1 MGSSRMGTAFLGGD
15 CGPLSGRLCGRTCS
29 FENVGK
35 RLRKCFLSSDSLT
48 VIHGLSFNIGSEIGI
63 KTFSIREFRKESIRL
78 LSQICEWLRAHKDE
92 PGGLGVQRAAGR
104 RC

>member
-1 MGSSRMGTAFLGGD
+1 MDGHAHSRMW
-15 CGPLSGRLCGRTCS
+15 
-29 FENVGK
+29 ENVCGNV
-35 RLRKCFLSSDSLT
+35 LSSDSLT
-48 VIHGLSFNIGSEIGI
+48 VIHGLSLNIGSEIGI